1 MTANGVLQIGL
12 FLAVLLACVKPLGVY
27 MAGVYSGR
35 TPYLGASWDGQER
48 WCTVSAG
55 SAANTR

>member
-12 FLAVLLACVKPLGVY
+12 FLAVLLACVKPLGIY

-35 TPYLGASWDGQER
+35 TPYLGRVLGWLVA